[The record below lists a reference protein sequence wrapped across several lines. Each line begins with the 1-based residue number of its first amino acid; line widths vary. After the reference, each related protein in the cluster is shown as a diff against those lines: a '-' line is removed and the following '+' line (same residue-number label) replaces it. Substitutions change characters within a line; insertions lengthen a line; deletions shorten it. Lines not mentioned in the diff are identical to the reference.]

1 MANKKIYTGIVLED
15 DYLKIARISVI
26 GKKATLVYLD
36 KIKLVEN
43 LEKAPSTVEVEAPVV
58 FDAFDD
64 ELEDDSIFGIES
76 DLPDLD
82 EGSDEEPDDFEI
94 DLDLDNLDSGEELI
108 DVDMADE
115 NNDSAPA
122 SNELLLYNIL
132 SNFSHKKIH
141 LGLNIHAGGSIFQIL
156 KDVDFSSTKKKDLR
170 IIVDDRLEALYGT
183 PKAEDFYSYTVRED
197 GALLLASIDDEP
209 QTLQLLDRTSSL
221 YRGKLFIEEIL
232 PDEVLLIGLIRGN
245 YELDPSSITAVIQ
258 YGESYCRVLFMKGKE
273 LWIVSPIIT
282 EGTNSRK
289 FLNIV
294 FSKILFQLDTGEVPN
309 LDRILLCN
317 NILGEEAIEFFQDRF
332 PDIDVSG
339 FSFDE
344 EVFDTDKFDIG
355 AVGSFTTAI
364 GMAWATAGFNKDKF
378 PKLSFLPN
386 TVKDRQKIFK
396 LQWHGY
402 VMLFLIFITPFIFN
416 YYYLKNT
423 AEIETLKERVFTLDQ
438 NITLMQ
444 ATVNNYNQTN
454 QDLAAIQ
461 SRLVLLD
468 ELSNGTLTWSV
479 NFDILNRGV
488 NNIDS
493 IWLTSLTST
502 PNSKTIEVQGYS
514 LFKNR
519 IPMIADIFDNAV
531 LIDVSRAKIRDE
543 DVYSF
548 RYIVNK
554 IVANQNMYT
563 PENAKGLD
571 NVLGN

>member
-1 MANKKIYTGIVLED
+1 MASKKIYTGIVLED
-15 DYLKIARISVI
+15 DYLKIARISVA

-43 LEKAPSTVEVEAPVV
+43 LEKIPTSVGEEAPVV
-58 FDAFDD
+58 FDAFED

-76 DLPDLD
+76 DNSGLGSDLD
-82 EGSDEEPDDFEI
+82 EDPDEFDI
-94 DLDLDNLDSGEELI
+94 DLDLDNLDSGEELV

-115 NNDSAPA
+115 NNEAAPA
-122 SNELLLYNIL
+122 SNELLLYNLL
-132 SNFSHKKIH
+132 SNFSHKKVHI
-141 LGLNIHAGGSIFQIL
+141 GLNIHAGGSIFQIL

-209 QTLQLLDRTSSL
+209 QTLQLLDRSSNL

-289 FLNIV
+289 FLNTV

-317 NILGEEAIEFFQDRF
+317 NILGDEAIEFFQERF

-344 EVFDTDKFDIG
+344 EVFDTDKFDSG

-386 TVKDRQKIFK
+386 SVKDRQKIFK

-402 VMLFLIFITPFIFN
+402 LMLFLIFITPFIFN
-416 YYYLKNT
+416 YYYLKNSV
-423 AEIETLKERVFTLDQ
+423 EIESLQERVTAVDQ
-438 NITLMQ
+438 NITLLQ
-444 ATVNNYNQTN
+444 ATVNNYNQTSK
-454 QDLAAIQ
+454 DLAAIQ
-461 SRLVLLD
+461 SRLELLD
-468 ELSNGTLTWSV
+468 ELSRGTLTWSV
-479 NFDILNRGV
+479 NFDIINRGAD
-488 NNIDS
+488 NIDS
-493 IWLTSLTST
+493 IWFTSLSSS

-514 LFKNR
+514 LYKNR

-531 LIDVSRAKIRDE
+531 LIDVSRATIRE
-543 DVYSF
+543 EGVYSF
-548 RYIVNK
+548 RYLVNR

-563 PENAKGLD
+563 PASAKGLD
-571 NVLGN
+571 NILGN